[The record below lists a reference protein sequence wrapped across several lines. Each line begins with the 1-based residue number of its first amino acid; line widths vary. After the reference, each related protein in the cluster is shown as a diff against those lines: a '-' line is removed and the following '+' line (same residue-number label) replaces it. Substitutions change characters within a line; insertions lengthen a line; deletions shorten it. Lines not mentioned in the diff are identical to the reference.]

1 MTHNKVLL
9 IIGGGI
15 AAYKSLLLIRELAR
29 RDIETQV
36 ILTKGGAEFVT
47 ALSAGALSGKTV
59 FTNLWDMTPTVEG
72 EAEMG
77 HIELS
82 RSADMI
88 IVAPATANLMS
99 RAAHGVADDLATTT
113 LVATDKRVLY
123 APAMNV
129 RMWEAAATQRNV
141 QTLREDGAFFIGP
154 DVGDMACGEYGPG
167 RMAEP
172 DAIADAVQGALMGDM
187 TLDGLR
193 SEKPLKGRRAVV
205 TAGPTRE
212 AIDPVRYISNHSS
225 GRQGYAIAQALADQ
239 GAEVT
244 LVSGPTS
251 LPAPLGLKRV
261 QIESAREMLAATQ
274 AALPADIFISVAAV
288 ADWRPAKTHDQKAPK
303 PKDDV
308 PPLEMVENPD
318 ILATLCTSESRP
330 ALCIGF
336 AAQTHDVIALA
347 KSKRIRKGCDWIVA
361 NDVSGDVMG
370 GQHNAVTLVTETGEE
385 SWPRADKRAIARQLA
400 ARIGEAFKDA

>member
-1 MTHNKVLL
+1 MTQKVLL

-29 RDIETQV
+29 RGIETQV

-47 ALSAGALSGKTV
+47 PLSAGALSGKTV
-59 FTNLWDMTPTVEG
+59 FTDLWNMSPTVEG

-88 IVAPATANLMS
+88 VVAPATANLMS

-113 LVATDKRVLY
+113 LLATDTRVLY

-129 RMWEAAATQRNV
+129 RMWEAAANQRNV
-141 QTLREDGAFFIGP
+141 KTLADDGALFIGP
-154 DVGDMACGEYGPG
+154 NIGDMACGEHGPG

-187 TLDGLR
+187 SLDGSR
-193 SEKPLKGRRAVV
+193 GEKPLAGRRAIV

-251 LPAPLGLKRV
+251 LPAPHGVTRV
-261 QIESAREMLAATQ
+261 FIESARDMLSAVEED
-274 AALPADIFISVAAV
+274 LPSDIFISVAAV
-288 ADWRPAKTHDQKAPK
+288 ADWRPAKCYDKKAPK
-303 PKDDV
+303 PKDGV
-308 PPLEMVENPD
+308 PPLAMVENPD
-318 ILATLCTSESRP
+318 ILATICKSEKRP
-330 ALCIGF
+330 ALCVGF
-336 AAQTHDVIALA
+336 AAQTHDVVGLA
-347 KSKRIRKGCDWIVA
+347 RAKRLRKGCDWIVA

-370 GQHNAVTLVTETGEE
+370 GQHNAVTLVTEDSEE
-385 SWPRADKRAIARQLA
+385 SWPRADKRAIARKLA
-400 ARIGEAFKDA
+400 LRIAKAFS

>member
-1 MTHNKVLL
+1 MTHKVLL

-47 ALSAGALSGKTV
+47 PLSASALSGKTV

-88 IVAPATANLMS
+88 VVAPATANLMS
-99 RAAHGVADDLATTT
+99 RAAHGMADDLATTT
-113 LVATDKRVLY
+113 LLATDKRVLY

-129 RMWEAAATQRNV
+129 RMWEAEATQRNV
-141 QTLREDGAFFIGP
+141 KTLANDGALFIGP

-187 TLDGLR
+187 SLDGLR
-193 SEKPLKGRRAVV
+193 GEKPLAGRRAVV

-212 AIDPVRYISNHSS
+212 AIDPVRCLLYTSPSPRDGLLSRMPSS
-225 GRQGYAIAQALADQ
+225 A
-239 GAEVT
+239 
-244 LVSGPTS
+244 
-251 LPAPLGLKRV
+251 
-261 QIESAREMLAATQ
+261 
-274 AALPADIFISVAAV
+274 
-288 ADWRPAKTHDQKAPK
+288 
-303 PKDDV
+303 
-308 PPLEMVENPD
+308 
-318 ILATLCTSESRP
+318 
-330 ALCIGF
+330 
-336 AAQTHDVIALA
+336 
-347 KSKRIRKGCDWIVA
+347 
-361 NDVSGDVMG
+361 
-370 GQHNAVTLVTETGEE
+370 
-385 SWPRADKRAIARQLA
+385 
-400 ARIGEAFKDA
+400 

>member
-1 MTHNKVLL
+1 MTHKVLL

-47 ALSAGALSGKTV
+47 PLSASALSGKTV

-88 IVAPATANLMS
+88 VVAPATANLMS
-99 RAAHGVADDLATTT
+99 RAAHGMADDLATTT
-113 LVATDKRVLY
+113 LLATDKRVLY

-129 RMWEAAATQRNV
+129 RMWEAEATQRNV
-141 QTLREDGAFFIGP
+141 KTLANDGALFIGP

-187 TLDGLR
+187 SLDGLR
-193 SEKPLKGRRAVV
+193 GEKPLAGRRAVV

-244 LVSGPTS
+244 LVSGPTA
-251 LPAPLGLKRV
+251 LPAPHGVTTVK
-261 QIESAREMLAATQ
+261 IESAREMLGAVES
-274 AALPADIFISVAAV
+274 ALPSDIFVSVAAV
-288 ADWRPAKTHDQKAPK
+288 ADWRPATSHDKKAPK
-303 PKDDV
+303 PKGKV
-308 PPLEMVENPD
+308 PPLEVTENPD
-318 ILATLCTSESRP
+318 ILATICKSKKRP
-330 ALCIGF
+330 KLCIGF
-336 AAQTHDVIALA
+336 AAQTHDVVKLA
-347 KSKRIRKGCDWIVA
+347 KAKRTRKSCDWIVA

-370 GQHNAVTLVTETGEE
+370 GHENAVTLVTDTGED
-385 SWPRADKRAIARQLA
+385 SWSRTDKRTIARKLA
-400 ARIGEAFKDA
+400 QRIGEAFS

>member
-1 MTHNKVLL
+1 MSQRVLL

-29 RDIETQV
+29 RGIESQV
-36 ILTKGGAEFVT
+36 ILTKGGTEFVT
-47 ALSAGALSGKTV
+47 PLLAGALSGETV
-59 FTNLWDMTPTVEG
+59 FTDLWELDAK
-72 EAEMG
+72 AEMG

-88 IVAPATANLMS
+88 VVAPATANLMS

-113 LVATDKRVLY
+113 LLATDKRVLY

-141 QTLREDGAFFIGP
+141 KILADDGALFIGP
-154 DVGDMACGEYGPG
+154 DVGEMACGEYGPG

-187 TLDGLR
+187 SLDGLR
-193 SEKPLKGRRAVV
+193 ADKPLTGRKAVV

-239 GAEVT
+239 GAQVT
-244 LVSGPTS
+244 LVSGPTA
-251 LPAPLGLKRV
+251 LPAPHGV
-261 QIESAREMLAATQ
+261 THVDVESAREMLAAVED
-274 AALPADIFISVAAV
+274 ALPADIFVSVAAV
-288 ADWRPAKTHDQKAPK
+288 ADWRPATSYDKKAPK
-303 PKDDV
+303 PKSGV
-308 PPLEMVENPD
+308 PPLEMVDNPD
-318 ILATLCTSESRP
+318 ILAQVCKHKTRP
-330 ALCIGF
+330 KLCIGF
-336 AAQTHDVIALA
+336 AAQTHDVVKLA
-347 KSKRIRKGCDWIVA
+347 RAKRDRKGCDWIVA

-370 GQHNAVTLVTETGEE
+370 GSHNAVTLVTQDGEE
-385 SWPRADKRAIARQLA
+385 NWTRANKRAIARKLA
-400 ARIGEAFKDA
+400 LKVGETFS

>member
-1 MTHNKVLL
+1 MSKRVLL

-29 RDIETQV
+29 RGIESQV

-47 ALSAGALSGKTV
+47 ALSAGALSGEPV
-59 FTNLWDMTPTVEG
+59 FTDLWELDG
-72 EAEMG
+72 RGDMG

-88 IVAPATANLMS
+88 VVAPATANLMS

-113 LVATDKRVLY
+113 LLATDKRVLY

-141 QTLREDGAFFIGP
+141 KTLAGDGALFIGP
-154 DVGDMACGEYGPG
+154 DVGDMACGEHGPG

-187 TLDGLR
+187 SLDGLR
-193 SEKPLKGRRAVV
+193 GDKPLAGQKAIV

-239 GAEVT
+239 GAQVT
-244 LVSGPTS
+244 LVSGPTA
-251 LPAPLGLKRV
+251 LPPPYGVTRID
-261 QIESAREMLAATQ
+261 IESAREMLAAVEDS
-274 AALPADIFISVAAV
+274 LPAEIFVSVAAV
-288 ADWRPAKTHDQKAPK
+288 ADWRPASCHDKKAPK
-303 PKDDV
+303 PKSGV

-318 ILATLCTSESRP
+318 ILASLCGHKTRP
-330 ALCIGF
+330 KLCIGF
-336 AAQTHDVIALA
+336 AAQTHDVVELA
-347 KSKRIRKGCDWIVA
+347 RAKRKRKGCDWIVA

-370 GQHNAVTLVTETGEE
+370 GSHNAVTLVMQDSEE
-385 SWPRADKRAIARQLA
+385 SWPRADKRAIARRLA
-400 ARIGEAFKDA
+400 QKIGEFFA

>member
-1 MTHNKVLL
+1 MTKHVLL

-29 RDIETQV
+29 RGISSQV

-47 ALSAGALSGKTV
+47 PLSAGALSGKTV
-59 FTNLWDMTPTVEG
+59 FTDLWDLTA

-88 IVAPATANLMS
+88 VVAPATANLMS

-113 LVATDKRVLY
+113 LLATDKRVLY

-129 RMWEAAATQRNV
+129 RMWEASATQRNV
-141 QTLREDGAFFIGP
+141 KTLAEDGALFIGP
-154 DVGDMACGEYGPG
+154 GVGDMACGEFGAG

-193 SEKPLKGRRAVV
+193 SDKPLKGRKALV

-212 AIDPVRYISNHSS
+212 PIDPVRYISNHSS
-225 GRQGYAIAQALADQ
+225 GKQGYAIAQALADQ

-244 LVSGPTS
+244 LVSGPTAF
-251 LPAPLGLKRV
+251 PAPHGVTRV
-261 QIESAREMLAATQ
+261 DVETAREMLNASES
-274 AALPADIFISVAAV
+274 ALPADIFVSVAAV
-288 ADWRPAKTHDQKAPK
+288 ADWRPAKSYDKKAPK
-303 PKDDV
+303 PVGKV
-308 PPLEMVENPD
+308 PALEMAENPD
-318 ILATLCTSESRP
+318 ILATICKSDKRP
-330 ALCIGF
+330 TLCIGF
-336 AAQTHDVIALA
+336 AAQTHDVVELA
-347 KSKRIRKGCDWIVA
+347 RAKRKRKGCDWIVA

-370 GQHNAVTLVTETGEE
+370 GDKNAVTIVMQKGETE
-385 SWPRADKRAIARQLA
+385 WPQASKSAVARRLAREIAKV
-400 ARIGEAFKDA
+400 FSS

>member
-1 MTHNKVLL
+1 MTKRVLL

-29 RDIETQV
+29 RGIESQV
-36 ILTKGGAEFVT
+36 ILTKGGTEFVT
-47 ALSAGALSGKTV
+47 PLSAGALSGETV
-59 FTNLWDMTPTVEG
+59 FTDLWELDEQ
-72 EAEMG
+72 ADMG

-88 IVAPATANLMS
+88 VVAPATANLLS

-113 LVATDKRVLY
+113 LLATDTRVLY

-129 RMWEAAATQRNV
+129 RMWAAAATQRNLE
-141 QTLREDGAFFIGP
+141 TLAGDGALFIGP
-154 DVGDMACGEYGPG
+154 DIGDMACGEHGPG

-187 TLDGLR
+187 SLDGLR
-193 SEKPLKGRRAVV
+193 GHKPLAGRKAVV

-244 LVSGPTS
+244 LISGPTA
-251 LPAPLGLKRV
+251 LPAPHGVTRID
-261 QIESAREMLAATQ
+261 IESARDMLAAVEDT
-274 AALPADIFISVAAV
+274 LPADVFVSVAAV
-288 ADWRPAKTHDQKAPK
+288 ADWRPATSHDKKTPK
-303 PKDDV
+303 PKSGV
-308 PPLEMVENPD
+308 PPLEMIDNPD
-318 ILATLCTSESRP
+318 ILAQVCKHNLRP
-330 ALCIGF
+330 KLCIGF
-336 AAQTHDVIALA
+336 AAQTHDVVKLA
-347 KSKRIRKGCDWIVA
+347 RAKRERKGCDWIVA

-370 GQHNAVTLVTETGEE
+370 GSHNAVTLVTQDGEE
-385 SWPRADKRAIARQLA
+385 SWTRADKRAIARKLA
-400 ARIGEAFKDA
+400 QKIGEMYT